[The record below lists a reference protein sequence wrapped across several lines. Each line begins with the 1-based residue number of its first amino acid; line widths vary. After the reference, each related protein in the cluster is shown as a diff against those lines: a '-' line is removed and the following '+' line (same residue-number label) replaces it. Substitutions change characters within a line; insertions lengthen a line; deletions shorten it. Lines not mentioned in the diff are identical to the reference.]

1 MHVLGVLLACIPLFL
16 VLLAM
21 LLVFRVQLVLTLPAP
36 LPVCVPHVLLVGI
49 PPL

>member
-21 LLVFRVQLVLTLPAP
+21 LLVFRVQLALTLLDP
-36 LPVCVPHVLLVGI
+36 LPVCAPHVALACILL
-49 PPL
+49 P